1 MARRSFALRELKFE
15 YQQLLGHATDQLI
28 DFRIARDH
36 KFNLDTSETK
46 NMASLWKSK
55 DCKEWTEHLEN
66 YYTEVSSLEKDN
78 LLELERWF
86 QEELPNQLNK
96 QKKPFASADLIRLV
110 TWKVGLR
117 GKWRPRLL
125 DFAKA
130 ANDKDIEEAYT
141 KARTAV
147 DGAKGDTD
155 AEAIKQAMAALTALK
170 GVGPATAS
178 ALLQA
183 MNPNFMAFMS
193 DEAMLAAL
201 GSKDYTAAKGM
212 ELLKAL
218 KKKAAELTKLSGGE
232 KGEKKKEEWSVAEVE
247 RCIFIHAA
255 LENKKSKK
263 SKGGGGGGSVS
274 SKKRKKGN
282 IN

>member
-1 MARRSFALRELKFE
+1 
-15 YQQLLGHATDQLI
+15 
-28 DFRIARDH
+28 
-36 KFNLDTSETK
+36 
-46 NMASLWKSK
+46 MASLWKSK
-55 DCKEWTEHLEN
+55 DLKEWIEHLEN
-66 YYTEVSSLEKDN
+66 YYTEVASLEKDN

-86 QEELPNQLNK
+86 QEELPDQLNK
-96 QKKPFASADLIRLV
+96 QKKSFDSADLIRLV

-130 ANDKDIEEAYT
+130 ANDKDIQEAYT
-141 KARTAV
+141 KARTVV
-147 DGAKGDTD
+147 DSANGDTD
-155 AEAIKQAMAALTALK
+155 TEAVKQAMAALTALK

-183 MNPNFMAFMS
+183 MNPNFMSFMS
-193 DEAMLAAL
+193 DEAMLVAL

-232 KGEKKKEEWSVAEVE
+232 KGGKRKEEWSVAEVE

-263 SKGGGGGGSVS
+263 SKGGWGGGGGGSAS
-274 SKKRKKGN
+274 SKKKRKKRDSN
-282 IN
+282 

>member
-1 MARRSFALRELKFE
+1 
-15 YQQLLGHATDQLI
+15 
-28 DFRIARDH
+28 
-36 KFNLDTSETK
+36 
-46 NMASLWKSK
+46 MASLWKSK
-55 DCKEWTEHLEN
+55 DVKDWIKHLEN
-66 YYTEVSSLEKDN
+66 YYPEVASLEKDN
-78 LLELERWF
+78 LLELEQWF
-86 QEELPNQLNK
+86 QEELPDQLNQ

-130 ANDKDIEEAYT
+130 ANDKAIEEAYT

-147 DGAKGDTD
+147 DGAKGDADT
-155 AEAIKQAMAALTALK
+155 AAVKQAMAALTALK

-183 MNPNFMAFMS
+183 MNPNLMAFMS
-193 DEAMLAAL
+193 DEAMLVAL
-201 GSKDYTAAKGM
+201 GSKEYTVAKGM

-218 KKKAAELTKLSGGE
+218 KEKAAELTKLSQVE
-232 KGEKKKEEWSVAEVE
+232 KGEKKKEEWNVAEVE

-255 LENKKSKK
+255 LENKKKK
-263 SKGGGGGGSVS
+263 SNGGGGGEGGEGGGDGSAS
-274 SKKRKKGN
+274 SKKKRKSSG
-282 IN
+282 